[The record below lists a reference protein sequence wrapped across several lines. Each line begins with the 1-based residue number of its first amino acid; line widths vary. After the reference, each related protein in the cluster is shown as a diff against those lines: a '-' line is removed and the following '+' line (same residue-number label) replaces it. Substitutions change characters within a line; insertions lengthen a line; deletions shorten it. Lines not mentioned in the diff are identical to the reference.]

1 MNNLGTIDITDF
13 YFNGYYL
20 SSFDAL
26 VAGTSGFTEFSL
38 VPSRTDNTGKGI
50 GTDGEY
56 LFRSVLNPRTFT
68 IPVLFN
74 DLSGD
79 KLRNICGWLDTDTV
93 KDFYFKNDTKKL
105 KAKLDPSDLSVEN
118 FFSYYGKT
126 NLKFI
131 AYDPF
136 FYEITPTTYTIS
148 GSSQV
153 VFTNIGNKISFPN
166 LAVTTGSAC
175 VVTIS
180 FYKNN
185 VKYHEATLDGLNGT
199 TNINSSLCT
208 IKSPSGSSLL
218 NLYSLV
224 SGSKVFPYIETGSIK
239 CIVSGSALT
248 SVVLTPNFK
257 WI

>member
-13 YFNGYYL
+13 YFNGALL

-56 LFRSVLNPRTFT
+56 LFRSILNPRVFT

-93 KDFYFKNDTKKL
+93 KSFYFKDDTKKIM
-105 KAKLDPSDLSVEN
+105 AKLDPSDLSVDN
-118 FFSYYGKT
+118 FFGYCGKAQ
-126 NLKFI
+126 LKFI

-153 VFTNIGNKISFPN
+153 VFTNLGNKISFPN
-166 LAVTTGSAC
+166 LSITTGSLC
-175 VVTIS
+175 DVTIS

-185 VKYHEATLDGLNGT
+185 VKYHEASISQLNGVA
-199 TNINSSLCT
+199 NINSSLCT
-208 IKSPSGSSLL
+208 IKSPSGSSLY
-218 NLYSLV
+218 NLYSLA
-224 SGSKVFPYIETGSIK
+224 SGLKVFPYIETGSIK
-239 CIVSGSALT
+239 CVVSGTGLT
-248 SVVLTPNFK
+248 SVVLTPNFR